1 MEQHLFDFLG
11 DHLVYVAGGVLI
23 GGVLLINDK
32 ARRYFGKIFSFAL
45 ILLLLALVY
54 MFATKGEKLDKDSSF
69 KADSEHKEQRKSI
82 YYKDPEEELRESGV
96 EADQK
101 LH

>member
-1 MEQHLFDFLG
+1 
-11 DHLVYVAGGVLI
+11 VYVAGGVII

-54 MFATKGEKLDKDSSF
+54 MFATQGEKLDKDSSF
-69 KADSEHKEQRKSI
+69 KTNPEQKEQRKSI
-82 YYKDPEEELRESGV
+82 YYKDPEEKLRESGV
-96 EADQK
+96 ETNPK
-101 LH
+101 PH